1 VVNCGARPR
10 GLWKGHPAPYFHKA
24 AATVTPASPYL
35 QYYAKALLA
44 GATIATL
51 AVNIDPAAYYDTI
64 EWHPFDR
71 DPLYKL
77 RLFHPGFTLATF
89 VTSLLMPLFVLLI
102 TKELWEALVLK
113 HGTLRGKQAI
123 APFVMVAGGMIA
135 GAMAWQVLTT
145 GFETAEE
152 AVDATGWVIPFGSDM
167 VLAFFFG
174 RMIFGKGHP
183 ALQVLLFMCIMD
195 GVLGLVIGGLAAPI
209 NYNLRQ
215 LWLIL
220 PLGAAAFG
228 YFKLTRPLLNPK
240 ATERD
245 RQRASRLWPWLIL
258 GFLCWIGMSA
268 SGLPPSLAF
277 LPLLPAL
284 MHGDRSFGL
293 FAEAEGFL
301 NDPLNRVSHFLTAPV
316 TVILFL
322 FGLTRG
328 GMDLGAFGPTT
339 WIMLGALWLGKPLG
353 VMTAALALKAVGHSM
368 PNRLT
373 LREIGY
379 IAGLMAIGFTLP
391 LIALET
397 ALPGGAMQE
406 AARLG
411 LGLSLL
417 AGPAL
422 VLLSQ
427 SAVPLKRQRGKP
439 PRQ

>member
-1 VVNCGARPR
+1 M
-10 GLWKGHPAPYFHKA
+10 
-24 AATVTPASPYL
+24 TPASPYL
-35 QYYAKALLA
+35 QHYAKALLA
-44 GATIATL
+44 GAAIATL
-51 AVNIDPAAYYDTI
+51 AVNIDPATYYDII
-64 EWHPFDR
+64 EWHPFDS

-77 RLFHPGFTLATF
+77 RLFYPGFTLAT
-89 VTSLLMPLFVLLI
+89 VVSSLLMPLFVLLI
-102 TKELWEALVLK
+102 AKELWEALVLK
-113 HGTLRGKQAI
+113 HGTLHGKQAI
-123 APFVMVAGGMIA
+123 APFAMVAGGMIA
-135 GAMAWQVLTT
+135 AALVWQGLTAA
-145 GFETAEE
+145 FETAEE
-152 AVDATGWVIPFGSDM
+152 AVDATGWVMPFGSDM

-195 GVLGLVIGGLAAPI
+195 GILGLVIGGVAAPI
-209 NYNLRQ
+209 NYKFRE

-220 PLGAAAFG
+220 PLGAVAFG
-228 YFKLTRPLLNPK
+228 YFKLTRPLQNPK

-245 RQRASRLWPWLIL
+245 RQRAGQLWPWLIL

-277 LPLLPAL
+277 LPLLPVL
-284 MHGDRSFGL
+284 MHSDRSFGL

-301 NDPLNRVSHFLTAPV
+301 TDPLNRVSHFLTAPV

-328 GMDLGAFGPTT
+328 GMDLAAFAPTT

-353 VMTAALALKAVGHSM
+353 VMAAVLVLKVVGQPM
-368 PNRLT
+368 PNRLSM
-373 LREIGY
+373 RETCY
-379 IAGLMAIGFTLP
+379 IAGLMAIGFIMP

-411 LGLSLL
+411 LGLSVL
-417 AGPAL
+417 AGPVL

-427 SAVPLKRQRGKP
+427 TAVPLKRQGGKP
-439 PRQ
+439 ARQ